1 MKMHELIGALDLP
14 ASSRVDQRVP
24 KKLLLENGAPTAAD
38 KRIINDGI
46 EELLWLA
53 ALKPTTIGVPEYRD
67 DVREY
72 LEIAVLRLTL
82 RAAAKA
88 TRLVELVHRAVPYP
102 LLLLTEQGERPGLS
116 AAHKRWSQGEAGKV
130 VLEDGYPQMAQ
141 IYADYNQGTHLRA
154 SASSVDNAFLA
165 NLALGKQPRSS
176 LYALYQGW
184 IDTLLALHAART
196 TGAFAVAGDAEHAAA
211 RRDALQECARLDA
224 EITRLRAA
232 AAKEKQM
239 ARQVELNLEL
249 KRVEAA
255 RAAARTNL

>member
-1 MKMHELIGALDLP
+1 MNTNALIEALGLP
-14 ASSRVDQRVP
+14 AGSRVDQRVP

-46 EELLWLA
+46 EELIWLA
-53 ALKPTTIGVPEYRD
+53 VLKPTTIGVPEYRD

-82 RAAAKA
+82 RSAVNT

-102 LLLLTEQGERPGLS
+102 LLLLTEQGQRPGLS
-116 AAHKRWSQGEAGKV
+116 AAHKRWSQGEAGKT
-130 VLEDGYPQMAQ
+130 VLEGDVVAAEWDAEHDGERWPAF
-141 IYADYNQGTHLRA
+141 R
-154 SASSVDNAFLA
+154 NA
-165 NLALGKQPRSS
+165 LALGQQPRVT

-184 IDTLLALHAART
+184 IDTLHALHAART
-196 TGAFAVAGDAEHAAA
+196 TGAFAVAGNAEHAAA
-211 RRDALQECARLDA
+211 RRDALQECAWLDA
-224 EITRLRAA
+224 EIARLRAT

-255 RAAARTNL
+255 RAAARSNL

>member
-1 MKMHELIGALDLP
+1 MQSLGIGEVISALDLP

-38 KRIINDGI
+38 KRIINEGI
-46 EELLWLA
+46 EELFWLA

-72 LEIAVLRLTL
+72 LEIAVLRVTL
-82 RAAAKA
+82 RAATKA

-116 AAHKRWSQGEAGKV
+116 AVHKRWSQGEAGKT
-130 VLEDGYPQMAQ
+130 VLEGDVVAADWDAERDGE
-141 IYADYNQGTHLRA
+141 RW
-154 SASSVDNAFLA
+154 SAFRDALA
-165 NLALGKQPRSS
+165 MGQQPRTT
-176 LYALYQGW
+176 LHALYQGW
-184 IDTLLALHAART
+184 IDTLLAFHAARV
-196 TGAFAVAGDAEHAAA
+196 TGAFAVASSAEHAAA

-224 EITRLRAA
+224 EIARLRAA

-239 ARQVELNLEL
+239 TRQVELNQEL
-249 KRVEAA
+249 KRVEVAQ
-255 RAAARTNL
+255 AAARTNL